1 MGAAVLERREM
12 KYREGPYTIEKD
24 DDEAIRNKKAEFKEE
39 TGTRKAV
46 HVVFVTP
53 YGVKPNAYSKNV
65 QAFVQ
70 LEDLFCF

>member
-1 MGAAVLERREM
+1 MIGRQ
-12 KYREGPYTIEKD
+12 
-24 DDEAIRNKKAEFKEE
+24 KE
-39 TGTRKAV
+39 RKAV